1 MSSLSVQGHLS
12 PGIVL
17 LQGRPEANFKKQNC
31 VEPEPAPMLL
41 ISVSL
46 NACSQNPACT
56 CRRPSF
62 KDIMAQ
68 LKLMTPNSD
77 ADSSDT

>member
-1 MSSLSVQGHLS
+1 MSSLSVQGYLS

-17 LQGRPEANFKKQNC
+17 SQGRPQAKFKKQDC
-31 VEPEPAPMLL
+31 VKPEPAPMLL
-41 ISVSL
+41 ISFSVD
-46 NACSQNPACT
+46 ACSQNPACT

>member
-1 MSSLSVQGHLS
+1 MSLLCVKDQLGSGQSALTRHSTSKVFMCQAWDLQTCC
-12 PGIVL
+12 L
-17 LQGRPEANFKKQNC
+17 LQICQY
-31 VEPEPAPMLL
+31 
-41 ISVSL
+41 
-46 NACSQNPACT
+46 ACSLHPACT

-77 ADSSDT
+77 AGSSDT